1 MRKQIITAIAILA
14 CAATQ
19 AHATE
24 YQFVAEDHSPA
35 TRLCIAAGEG
45 DIDGLRVQIRKMRQS
60 PHHQYKAI
68 VNAIRCNDQ
77 LAAQFAKIYGA
88 ENTYEYLY
96 GLTTKENRE
105 QVGRTSV
112 EDIVSA
118 GPDGSTP
125 DVIVVRVSG
134 R

>member
-1 MRKQIITAIAILA
+1 MRKQLITAIAILA
-14 CAATQ
+14 CTATQ
-19 AHATE
+19 VHATE

-45 DIDGLRVQIRKMRQS
+45 DVDGLRFQIRKLRQS

-68 VNAIRCNDQ
+68 VNSIRCNGQ
-77 LAAQFAKIYGA
+77 VVAQFANVYGA
-88 ENTYEYLY
+88 QDTYEYLY
-96 GLTTKENRE
+96 RLTTKENRKK
-105 QVGRTSV
+105 VGRTSV
-112 EDIVSA
+112 EDVVLERPDVSTA
-118 GPDGSTP
+118 